1 MYYKLEL
8 QGTTAEEKVLLLER
22 LSDELGLPIETSTSW
37 RVRRQE
43 PFLQIVNSELYIRH
57 IKHLS
62 GMESNCLVDTA
73 NDIVNNFIFVETAHS
88 RLNTQADVATISFK
102 FFH

>member
-8 QGTTAEEKVLLLER
+8 QGTTAEEKVQLLER
-22 LSDELGLPIETSTSW
+22 LSHELGLPIETSPTW

-43 PFLQIVNSELYIRH
+43 PFLQIVNAELYIRH

-62 GMESNCLVDTA
+62 SMEANYLVAAA
-73 NDIVNNFIFVETAHS
+73 NEIVNNFIFLETAHS
-88 RLNTQADVATISFK
+88 RLNTTAGALTFK